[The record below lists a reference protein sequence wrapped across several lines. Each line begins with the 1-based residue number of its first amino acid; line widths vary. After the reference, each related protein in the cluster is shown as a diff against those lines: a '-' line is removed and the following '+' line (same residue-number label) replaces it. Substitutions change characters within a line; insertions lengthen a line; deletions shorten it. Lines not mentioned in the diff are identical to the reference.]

1 MFISTNRIL
10 FVRAFRGT
18 LLAGLA
24 CWATSVSAGNLAAP
38 GVHRLETIVVTAK
51 RRPDPVADEKL
62 TKQVEAAL
70 HSDPYFFDEHVTV
83 TVKNGVALLEGV
95 VFDEWDER
103 QAIRIAKKI
112 AGVKRVVTDFDIPDG
127 Q

>member
-1 MFISTNRIL
+1 
-10 FVRAFRGT
+10 
-18 LLAGLA
+18 LA

>member
-1 MFISTNRIL
+1 MFISTNRVL

-24 CWATSVSAGNLAAP
+24 CWATSVSA
-38 GVHRLETIVVTAK
+38 
-51 RRPDPVADEKL
+51 
-62 TKQVEAAL
+62 
-70 HSDPYFFDEHVTV
+70 DPYFFDEHVTV